1 MPEPI
6 AHAPRDGLGDLIG
19 LEYLDTS
26 PDEIRARISVT
37 DDVRQ
42 PAGLVHGG
50 VYSAMAESI
59 CSAATWL
66 GVHEDGMA
74 AMGQSNDATFLRP
87 ITEGHVN
94 ALARP
99 RHRGRTTWVWDV
111 EITDDE
117 GRIAALIRMTVA
129 VVPSNNSAGCSGI
142 TPPKAS
148 ASPTFPAG

>member
-74 AMGQSNDATFLRP
+74 AMGESNDATLLRP

-94 ALARP
+94 ASPAPVTGAAR
-99 RHRGRTTWVWDV
+99 RGCGTSRSRTM
-111 EITDDE
+111 
-117 GRIAALIRMTVA
+117 RAASRL
-129 VVPSNNSAGCSGI
+129 
-142 TPPKAS
+142 
-148 ASPTFPAG
+148 

>member
-1 MPEPI
+1 MPQEAENLPG
-6 AHAPRDGLGDLIG
+6 RDGLGDLIG

-26 PDEIRARISVT
+26 PDEVRARVEVT

-50 VYSAMAESI
+50 VYAAIAESI

-66 GVHEDGMA
+66 AVHGDGMA
-74 AMGQSNDATFLRP
+74 AMGQSNSATFLRP

-94 ALARP
+94 AVARP

-117 GRIAALIRMTVA
+117 GRARA
-129 VVPSNNSAGCSGI
+129 PWSG
-142 TPPKAS
+142 
-148 ASPTFPAG
+148 